1 MPFRLQ
7 NFLLDEVIFMSIF
20 TGTGVALVTPA
31 SKSGIIFSA
40 VERLLAHVT
49 GGGVDALIAL
59 GTTGEAST
67 LSIGQKEEFVRY
79 VKAHSSL
86 PLIVGTGGNDT
97 VAVTNLC
104 QQAQKWGADALLIVT
119 PFYNKCTQDGAIAHY
134 RHIASNVHIPIIVYN
149 VPGRTGF
156 NLLPQTMAR
165 IAEIPGVVGIK
176 EASGNMAQ
184 IQECL
189 RTVPA
194 DLYCGDDA
202 LTAAAMAMG
211 AKGVIS
217 VAANTAP
224 SLMSRMTSM
233 ALCGNFASAAAIQ
246 LRLLPLINAL
256 FAEVN
261 PIPVRASLQMLGI
274 DVGDPRLPI
283 TELTAENKAM
293 LRHAMEDL
301 KLL

>member
-1 MPFRLQ
+1 
-7 NFLLDEVIFMSIF
+7 MSIF
-20 TGTGVALVTPA
+20 SGTGVALVTPA
-31 SKSGIIFSA
+31 SNSRIIFSA
-40 VERLLAHVT
+40 VEKLLTHVT
-49 GGGVDALIAL
+49 SGGVDALIAL

-67 LSIGQKEEFVRY
+67 LSLGQKEELVRY
-79 VKAHSSL
+79 IRAHSSL

-97 VAVTNLC
+97 SVVTNLC
-104 QQAQKWGADALLIVT
+104 QQAEKWGADALLIVT
-119 PFYNKCTQDGAIAHY
+119 PYYNKCTQDGAIAHY
-134 RHIASNVHIPIIVYN
+134 RHIAANVHIPIIVYN
-149 VPGRTGF
+149 VPSRTGF

-165 IAEIPGVVGIK
+165 IAELPGIVGIK

-189 RTVPA
+189 RIVPA
-194 DLYCGDDA
+194 DVYCGDDG
-202 LTAAAMAMG
+202 LTVASMAMG

-224 SLMSRMTSM
+224 ALMSRMTSM
-233 ALCGNFASAAAIQ
+233 ALCGNFASAAALQ

-283 TELTAENKAM
+283 TELTAENKAK
-293 LRHAMEDL
+293 LRRAMEDL